1 MRKGYCLLL
10 LCLLPVPAQ
19 AAQLPQEVRDALP
32 PAAEELLTELGDETV
47 SAATLTEGLA
57 LLWERVCNW
66 AGEVLRQSIS
76 GGVLLLGVVML
87 CALVEACM
95 PDDREKRRLVP
106 MAGALAITLIALGS
120 VKSMMG
126 LGLETVEELNVFS
139 KALLPT
145 LCAAVAAGGGVVS
158 ASVRQVATVFFA
170 DLLLSLIHGL
180 LLPLVYVYVAA
191 TAADAML
198 PEQRLGALAR
208 AIRKGIVLLLTGAL
222 ALFTLYLS
230 LTGAVASSADSLTL
244 RLAQGAVGAL
254 PVVGG
259 ILSDAA
265 ASVLAGAGAVK
276 NTVGVLGLLAVLAL
290 CLLPLLRLGAQ
301 YLLYK
306 LSAFLAGLLGSRA
319 LTDLID
325 DLGGAFGL
333 ILGMTG
339 ACGLLLLISIASAM
353 GVVSG

>member
-1 MRKGYCLLL
+1 MRKRYCLLL
-10 LCLLPVPAQ
+10 LLLPVPAQ
-19 AAQLPQEVRDALP
+19 AAQLPQEVQDALP
-32 PAAEELLTELGDETV
+32 PAAEELLTELGDEVV
-47 SAATLTEGLA
+47 SAATLTEGLT
-57 LLWERVCNW
+57 LLWERVCSW

-76 GGVLLLGVVML
+76 GGVLLLGVVLL

-191 TAADAML
+191 AAADAML

-230 LTGAVASSADSLTL
+230 LSGAVASSTDSLTL

-254 PVVGG
+254 PVVGS

-265 ASVLAGAGAVK
+265 SSVLAGAGAVK

-339 ACGLLLLISIASAM
+339 ACGLLLLISIASAV